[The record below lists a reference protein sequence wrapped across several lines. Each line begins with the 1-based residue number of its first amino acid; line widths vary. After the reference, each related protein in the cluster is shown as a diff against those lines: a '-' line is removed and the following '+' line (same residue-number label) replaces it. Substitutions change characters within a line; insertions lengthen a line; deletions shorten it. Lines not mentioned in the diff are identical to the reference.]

1 MGRQLGEELP
11 LGDTDT
17 SLHLTPTNMQ
27 MNTLVMAVFA
37 ILFALLLV
45 TTAHPAP
52 DPDAL
57 ASPVA
62 DPHRRR
68 VRPYRRPSYS
78 SHHGG
83 GFGGL
88 GGFGSSYQVG
98 HMLIRSP
105 PMIVMVDILITLLY
119 MITIDRDAALI
130 LQTIDNIISI
140 TISHNK

>member
-98 HMLIRSP
+98 HRPHAHQVTTYDRYGGHSHHT
-105 PMIVMVDILITLLY
+105 IVHD
-119 MITIDRDAALI
+119 
-130 LQTIDNIISI
+130 
-140 TISHNK
+140 HH